1 MHPTKRLGSVVALV
15 LLVALAWAETA
26 AGQTTTV
33 NFDTP
38 APPGSSLDLV
48 NGMFQGID
56 FGNGQW
62 RWEGAYNVD
71 PTNHIFFD
79 SPSGTSRT
87 FRFSPAPRI
96 LTSMRVF
103 TTGANAP
110 TGTLTLSDD
119 LGQTITRTVTTGSM
133 QLVTTGWAQAS
144 TVITVTFTSGWNR
157 GIDDITYSVASGA
170 VPEPAQIGQ
179 GAGPFGW
186 PIVAVHMMLSPTGQV
201 LAWDRQD
208 GGGSARLWNPSTE
221 TFTLAPNGSNL
232 FCSGHSILADGRT
245 LVVGGHVENFI
256 GIQDANVFDPVSQSW
271 TAAASMASPRWYP
284 TATSLPDG
292 RVLVTSGATT
302 CSTCIA
308 DIPEVYDPATNT
320 WTQLTNAQLT
330 LPLYPFMFVLPD
342 GRVLNAGSDEASIE
356 TRVLDVQAQMWT
368 MVDPVPVGGGS
379 AAMYGPGRVVKS
391 GSPADVDLP
400 SSPSISRTWVIDM
413 TQPLPAWRETA
424 PMAFPRGHHNLTILP
439 DGTVLVVGGGRTT
452 DGVDLAQAVYE
463 AELWSPATETW
474 STMAAMRVP
483 RLYHSTALLLPDG
496 RVLVAGGGRFGDPQI
511 DQLSG
516 EVYSPPYLFRGARPT
531 ITLAPSSVAYGSNFV
546 VTTPDASSIARVS
559 LVRLG
564 AVTHSFDQDQ
574 RFLDLSFQQGADS
587 VTVQAPA
594 NANLAPPGYYML
606 FLINTAGVPSVA
618 AFVRL

>member
-1 MHPTKRLGSVVALV
+1 MKRLESVLALV
-15 LLVALAWAETA
+15 LLVAFARAETA
-26 AGQTTTV
+26 TGQTTTV

-38 APPGSSLDLV
+38 APPGSSFDLV
-48 NGMFQGID
+48 NGVFQGID

-62 RWEGAYNVD
+62 RWESAYDVD
-71 PTNHIFFD
+71 PTNHTFFD

-103 TTGANAP
+103 PTDASAP

-119 LGQTITRTVTTGSM
+119 LGQTITRTVTAGSM

-144 TVITVTFTSGWNR
+144 SVITVTFTAGWAL
-157 GIDDITYSVASGA
+157 GIDDIAYSLPGGA
-170 VPEPAQIGQ
+170 AQVGQ
-179 GAGPFGW
+179 WAGPFGW

-356 TRVLDVQAQMWT
+356 TRVLDVQAQTWT

-379 AAMYGPGRVVKS
+379 AAMYRPGRVIKS
-391 GSPADVDLP
+391 GSPADVDVP
-400 SSPSISRTWVIDM
+400 STASVSSTWVIDV
-413 TQPLPAWRETA
+413 TQPSPAWRETA

-439 DGTVLVVGGGRTT
+439 DGTVLVVGGGRST

-474 STMAAMRVP
+474 STMAAMQVP

-496 RVLVAGGGRFGDPQI
+496 RVLVAGGGRFQGYPQI
-511 DQLSG
+511 DQLSA
-516 EVYSPPYLFRGARPT
+516 ELYSPPYLFRGVRPT
-531 ITLAPSSVAYGSNFV
+531 ITLAPSSVEYGTNFL
-546 VTTPDASSIARVS
+546 VTTPDASSIAMVS

-574 RFLDLSFQQGADS
+574 RFLELGFQRGSDS
-587 VTVQAPA
+587 ITVQAPA

-606 FLINTAGVPSVA
+606 FLINNAGVPSVA